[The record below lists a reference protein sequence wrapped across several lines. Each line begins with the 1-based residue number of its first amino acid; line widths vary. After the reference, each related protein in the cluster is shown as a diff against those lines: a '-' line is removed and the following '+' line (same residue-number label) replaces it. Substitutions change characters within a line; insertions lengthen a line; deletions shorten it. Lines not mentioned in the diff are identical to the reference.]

1 MYICIYVYMY
11 IHIYIYIR
19 KFVYMNIWIYEYI
32 IIYMYTCIYVY
43 MYICVYVYM
52 YIMCSSCCSCSCS
65 CSNSSSSSSCSCS
78 CSCCCCCCCILHIF
92 RLGIPVFTRSNNVG
106 CILEWW
112 SRVVQHTIQDYRWKM
127 MKISWHMFWPKPYIA
142 ACDPLPPEAHLLCGK
157 RNRRS
162 WCCLGCSRSIK
173 TRKNAGPRCE
183 ITRSMMFTLW

>member
-1 MYICIYVYMY
+1 MYICIYVYTY
-11 IHIYIYIR
+11 ICIYIYIYIR
-19 KFVYMNIWIYEYI
+19 KFVYMNIWIYNN
-32 IIYMYTCIYVY
+32 IYVY

-65 CSNSSSSSSCSCS
+65 CSNSSSSSSCCS
-78 CSCCCCCCCILHIF
+78 CCCCCCCCILHIF
-92 RLGIPVFTRSNNVG
+92 RLWIPVFTRSNNVG